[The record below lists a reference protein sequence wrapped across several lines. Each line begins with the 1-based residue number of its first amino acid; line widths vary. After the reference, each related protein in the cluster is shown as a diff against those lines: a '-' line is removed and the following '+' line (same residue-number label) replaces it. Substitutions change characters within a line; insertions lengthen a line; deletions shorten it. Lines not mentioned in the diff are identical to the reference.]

1 MDVSFFNKEFY
12 YGLSLVSI
20 LRNYKYVSRCF
31 LNRMN
36 ITEGR
41 FIPISF
47 YLIQEKLVNDWKGH
61 ILEMRKLVTK

>member
-1 MDVSFFNKEFY
+1 
-12 YGLSLVSI
+12 
-20 LRNYKYVSRCF
+20 
-31 LNRMN
+31 MN

-61 ILEMRKLVTK
+61 ILEMRKLVTKWE